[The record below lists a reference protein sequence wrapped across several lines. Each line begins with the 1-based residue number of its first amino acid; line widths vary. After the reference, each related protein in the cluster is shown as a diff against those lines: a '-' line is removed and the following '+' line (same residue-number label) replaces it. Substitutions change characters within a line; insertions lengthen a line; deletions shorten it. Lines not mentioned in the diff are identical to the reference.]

1 MKISRE
7 EMPAPRNPLGSRWRR
22 RGGTVRARAA
32 AGVPEP
38 QVVPL
43 PDGSTLYNFTG
54 EPVPVP
60 GAGGAPA
67 PAAAAAFA
75 ARETKVEPPAPP
87 AASPASGRAPFP
99 GREPFPGRAPFK
111 GRTEE
116 LLAPFNPDALAG
128 PPPAPE
134 PTDWIAALAALGE
147 PAEASLASGRAPFPG
162 REPFPG
168 RAPFKGRTEELLAP
182 FVGLPAAGAAEPVP
196 VEAAPAPV
204 EAAPAPAAEVDV
216 SGLSWSGE
224 ASTAAIF
231 EDEGREAAAEVD
243 VSGLSWSGEASTAA
257 IFEENESDQA
267 DLAKLTVKELK
278 ALLKEKGKAV
288 SGKALCTLFGQ

>member
-1 MKISRE
+1 
-7 EMPAPRNPLGSRWRR
+7 MPARTPLSGSRRRR

-75 ARETKVEPPAPP
+75 AGVKVEGPAPP

-116 LLAPFNPDALAG
+116 LLAPF
-128 PPPAPE
+128 
-134 PTDWIAALAALGE
+134 
-147 PAEASLASGRAPFPG
+147 
-162 REPFPG
+162 
-168 RAPFKGRTEELLAP
+168 
-182 FVGLPAAGAAEPVP
+182 VGLPAASAAEAVP

-288 SGKALCTLFGQ
+288 SGKKAELVARLMDNYAKA